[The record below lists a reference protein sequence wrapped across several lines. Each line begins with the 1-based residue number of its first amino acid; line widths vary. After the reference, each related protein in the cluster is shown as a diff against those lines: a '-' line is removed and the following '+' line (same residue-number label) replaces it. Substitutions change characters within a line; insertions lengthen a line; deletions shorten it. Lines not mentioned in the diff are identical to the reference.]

1 MNPVVLLP
9 ITICVALETFQQIV
23 YSFSEKCPDKRL
35 IYIGSGI
42 IAYLLMLLAWFW
54 LLTILPLGIASPIM
68 GASYITVSIAGK
80 IFFGEKIDI
89 KRWCGILTIISGLAL
104 ISGG

>member
-1 MNPVVLLP
+1 MNPVVLFP

-23 YSFSEKCPDKRL
+23 YSFSEKRPNKRL
-35 IYIGSGI
+35 VYIGVGI

-54 LLTILPLGIASPIM
+54 LLTLLPLGIASPIM
-68 GASYITVSIAGK
+68 GASYITVPIAGK

-89 KRWCGILTIISGLAL
+89 KHWCGILTIIIGLVL
-104 ISGG
+104 ISEG